1 MKKIFLLLLMI
12 TIVVQIKS
20 QHLGAYIDYRDHF
33 YIFDHGK
40 SIQVEDLKPQ
50 SFAIG
55 GTCVLYVN
63 NQGHLKLYEDGV
75 VSKLEIGGDYK
86 YYATDHLAAY
96 SLYSHLKVIENGQ
109 AVTLSARCPVYRVE
123 DSLIVFYDENL
134 QSLRVYYN
142 GTIDDIED
150 GLIGIPVTNLA
161 SGDNIVAYISSRSKN
176 FNIYYQG
183 VNHTILE
190 HIKSTTFKAGKNI
203 VAYLNS
209 IDNTFHVFYK
219 GEDVQL
225 EMFPPKSYKMGDD
238 FVAYIDNMGIFKV
251 YYHGETFEIS
261 GFEPEKYYAE
271 DYLLLYSEEEYFK
284 VFYKGKITEVEGFIP
299 DNFRLDWNSVAYTD
313 NTKRIWLFSNN
324 EKKFLLNEMINSFD
338 IYRDLIIMNVKV
350 DRNVIYYQ
358 GEFYEGLSY

>member
-1 MKKIFLLLLMI
+1 MKKVIMLFCFALVAMPAM
-12 TIVVQIKS
+12 S
-20 QHLGAYIDYRDHF
+20 QHLGAYTDYLNHF

-55 GTCVLYVN
+55 GNCVLYVN
-63 NQGHLKLYEDGV
+63 NQGHLKLYENELV
-75 VSKLEIGGDYK
+75 TKLEIGGSYK

-96 SLYSHLKVIENGQ
+96 SLYNHLKVIENGQ
-109 AVTLSARCPVYRVE
+109 AVTLSARCPAYRVE

-142 GTIDDIED
+142 GTTEDIED
-150 GLIGIPVTNLA
+150 GLIGIPITDIA
-161 SGDNIVAYISSRSKN
+161 SGDNIIAYISSRSKN
-176 FNIYYQG
+176 FCIYYQG
-183 VNHTILE
+183 VKHTMLE
-190 HIKSTTFKAGKNI
+190 HIKNTTFKAGKNI
-203 VAYLNS
+203 VAYMNS

-225 EMFPPKSYKMGDD
+225 EMFPPKSFKMGDD
-238 FVAYIDNMGIFKV
+238 FVAYVDNMGIFKV
-251 YYHGETFEIS
+251 YYRGELIEIS

-271 DYLLLYSEEEYFK
+271 DYLLLYSEEQYFK
-284 VFYKGKITEVEGFIP
+284 VFYKGQITEVEGYIP
-299 DNFRLDWNSVAYTD
+299 KNFRLDWNSVAYTD

-324 EKKFLLNEMINSFD
+324 EKKFLLNEMINSFE

-358 GEFYEGLSY
+358 GEFYEGSSN